1 MDHSNR
7 NRTPAELKA
16 IEDALRAERHEASPL
31 ELDRIKLQAIRQAER
46 PRTSLK
52 AKKGTFM
59 KSRLA
64 LTCLLVAGFMLS
76 TTGATLAIT
85 GSSGSGSAASNQYE
99 QPRNEEGGNQGTKGV
114 EESGGKCTEGG
125 GNGGG
130 NGAGNNGKNCNEPA
144 TTLAPEVEVAP
155 APAAEQQAVVSS
167 GSSLPF
173 TGFVAIPL
181 LVIGVGMILVGATLR
196 LKSRKDTAAGH

>member
-7 NRTPAELKA
+7 NRNPEELDSIA
-16 IEDALRAERHEASPL
+16 DALRAERHQATPL
-31 ELDRIKLQAIRQAER
+31 ELDRIKLQAIRQAEQPR
-46 PRTSLK
+46 PSLY
-52 AKKGTFM
+52 AVKKGTFM

-64 LTCLLVAGFMLS
+64 LTLLLVAGFMLS
-76 TTGATLAIT
+76 TTGATLAIS
-85 GSSGSGSAASNQYE
+85 GSSGSGSAADNQYV
-99 QPRNEEGGNQGTKGV
+99 QPHNEEGTHGEQGTKGV
-114 EESGGKCTEGG
+114 NGKG
-125 GNGGG
+125 GNE
-130 NGAGNNGKNCNEPA
+130 KNTLEEEPA
-144 TTLAPEVEVAP
+144 EVEVEP

-181 LVIGVGMILVGATLR
+181 LVIGVGLILVGATLR